1 MAKKIR
7 VDENRKQRIRYFFS
21 NIGAFAII
29 FIALGIIVMQI
40 LNITAYSETNISL
53 QNIAEDTQL
62 IREEIDS
69 TSNTQNTINPEG
81 PPNRPGLNRFNSQ
94 IILWNEDG
102 TILNQEALGDLYNQ
116 ITTLELDTSQI
127 NEIHHVELTD
137 SNSDILNFQTITIE
151 APTNTSDVAYV
162 TILANTNQI
171 ESATTNFKRILILS
185 LVFFWLVSIA
195 ISYYLTQQNMKPI
208 MKAWRKQQAFVENA
222 SHELRT
228 PLTIIQNS
236 LENMF
241 THPNHTVIDESE
253 NIAQA
258 LNETRRLTG
267 LTTDLLTI
275 ARSDA
280 NEQTLDLAL
289 TDIGPFINEVTKP
302 FFELAN
308 VAGKTLTT
316 DNEAKAIVK
325 IDQKKIRQVMI
336 ILLDNALKYT
346 EAGDQIHV
354 ISRTTNKHWYIEVE
368 NTGASISDEDK
379 ERIFERFY
387 RDDHS
392 RASDT
397 GGYGL
402 GLAIAKQIVEDHQ
415 GQISAQDIAPQGV
428 RFQIRLSK
436 NYD

>member
-1 MAKKIR
+1 M
-7 VDENRKQRIRYFFS
+7 
-21 NIGAFAII
+21 
-29 FIALGIIVMQI
+29 
-40 LNITAYSETNISL
+40 ISSS
-53 QNIAEDTQL
+53 ICF
-62 IREEIDS
+62 EIDV
-69 TSNTQNTINPEG
+69 TLPVCFG
-81 PPNRPGLNRFNSQ
+81 NSP
-94 IILWNEDG
+94 
-102 TILNQEALGDLYNQ
+102 
-116 ITTLELDTSQI
+116 
-127 NEIHHVELTD
+127 
-137 SNSDILNFQTITIE
+137 ILNFQTITIE
-151 APTNTSDVAYV
+151 APGNTNGVSYITV
-162 TILANTNQI
+162 LANTNQI
-171 ESATTNFKRILILS
+171 ESATSNFKRILIIS

-208 MKAWRKQQAFVENA
+208 LKAWRKQQAFVENA

-302 FFELAN
+302 FFELAK
-308 VAGKTLTT
+308 VADKTLTT
-316 DNEAKAIVK
+316 SNDARAIVK
-325 IDQKKIRQVMI
+325 IDPKKLRQVVI

-346 EAGDQIHV
+346 ESGDRIHV
-354 ISRTTNKHWYIEVE
+354 SSRTTNKHWYIEVE
-368 NTGASISDEDK
+368 NTGANISDDDK

-402 GLAIAKQIVEDHQ
+402 GLAIAKQIIEAHQ
-415 GQISAQDIAPQGV
+415 GQISVHDLSPQGV